1 MIENKVLKKEKRHRR
16 VSLKI
21 SGTPIRPRL
30 FVFRSNRQIVA
41 QIIDDTRAH
50 TILAYS
56 SMNLPGDVKSE
67 KGSMYMAKEVG
78 RRIAEKALKAG
89 ITEVVFDRGGNLY
102 HGRVKALADGAREG
116 GLKF

>member
-1 MIENKVLKKEKRHRR
+1 MIENKVLKKEKRHNR

-21 SGTPIRPRL
+21 SGTPIKPRL
-30 FVFRSNRQIVA
+30 FVFRSNRQIAA

-56 SMNLPGDVKSE
+56 SMKLPDDDNSE
-67 KGSMYMAKEVG
+67 KSRMYRAKEVG